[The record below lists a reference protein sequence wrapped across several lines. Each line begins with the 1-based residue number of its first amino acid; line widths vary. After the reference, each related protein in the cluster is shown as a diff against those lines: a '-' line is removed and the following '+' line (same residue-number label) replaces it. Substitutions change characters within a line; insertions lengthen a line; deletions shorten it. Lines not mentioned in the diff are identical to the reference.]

1 MRRLLV
7 VCSGFLLAFT
17 IGTQTVK
24 ADLFTSVNHTGE
36 STFYSA
42 GGYIYKN
49 PPTSPSSSNLLDLGY
64 KLGTIGSCGSFNL
77 GSSLK
82 GIFNKDAAQSF
93 LKNMG
98 ANAISSAPMLLM
110 SYASPTLAN
119 TFMHIKDSSERLL
132 TLRNQQC
139 QAVEKVAMKTGILMR
154 AKEEGKYRCMMQ
166 QQQNGATLNEAV
178 QHCLGSSNTLTKFV
192 PLNATN
198 SSQQSQKVNVSG
210 DIKKI
215 TGMDN
220 EEYSLFKEA
229 VGDIQLNGNS
239 ILDDEK
245 KDPVQSIYNKNVNK
259 YNTELNNLVSDVGM
273 NSIDNSKLAQI
284 RKETGVT
291 ILPSSLVE
299 LYNMKKTDPY
309 SYSVFVNMLAN
320 KLALHKLNEEILNI
334 ESDLE
339 IAKQKAKNQGNNDL
353 ASLLDKKAKLE
364 LQRKRLLERERAAI
378 DTSNLLLKIHT
389 ERINT
394 AARGMV
400 EGVRDTNKN
409 YINSKLYE
417 STIPTST
424 LPKVSPGVES
434 VLKKYLPQE

>member
-1 MRRLLV
+1 MKKLLA
-7 VCSGFLLAFT
+7 VCSVLFLVFA
-17 IGTQTVK
+17 IEVQPVK
-24 ADLFTSVNHTGE
+24 ADLFSDVNHTGE
-36 STFYSA
+36 SVFYGA

-49 PPTSPSSSNLLDLGY
+49 PPTSSVSHNLLDLGY
-64 KLGTIGSCGSFNL
+64 KLGNAGSCGSFNL
-77 GSSLK
+77 GASLK

-139 QAVEKVAMKTGILMR
+139 QAVEKAAMKAGILMR
-154 AKEEGKYRCMMQ
+154 AKQEGKYRCMMEQ
-166 QQQNGATLNEAV
+166 QKQGATLNEAV
-178 QHCLGSSNTLTKFV
+178 QHCLNSSDTITKYI

-198 SSQQSQKVNVSG
+198 SSQESKTVNVSS
-210 DIKKI
+210 DIKSL

-220 EEYSLFKEA
+220 NEYNLFKEA
-229 VGDIQLNGNS
+229 VGDIKLNGNS
-239 ILDDEK
+239 ILDNEQ
-245 KDPVQSIYNKNVNK
+245 KDPVQTIYNKNVSK
-259 YNTELNNLVSDVGM
+259 YNTALNNLVDDVGM
-273 NSIDNSKLAQI
+273 NSIDNTEIAKI

-299 LYNMKKTDPY
+299 MYNLKQTDPY
-309 SYSVFVNMLAN
+309 TYGVFTNMLAN

-339 IAKQKAKNQGNNDL
+339 IAKQKAQNQGNQDL
-353 ASLLDKKAKLE
+353 ASLLDKKSKLE
-364 LQRKRLLERERAAI
+364 LERKRLIEREKAAE
-378 DTSNLLLKIHT
+378 DTSRLLLQIH
-389 ERINT
+389 EQRINA

-400 EGVRDTNKN
+400 EGVRESNKN

-417 STIPTST
+417 STVPTA
-424 LPKVSPGVES
+424 LPKAEPGVES
-434 VLKKYLPQE
+434 VLKRYMPNE